1 MTTRTHNLAPL
12 LATAIAS
19 LLMVACSS
27 TPTKPEAAS
36 GARQKLTQLQANP
49 QLASRAPVAIKE
61 AEAAVR
67 AAETPSKDVVLT
79 AHRVF
84 IAERKVDTAVALAQ
98 SRMLVD
104 HRKVLS
110 DERDNMRLQART
122 NEANRA
128 HADAEMARSQTDQA
142 QMVADQA
149 RLQNAALKQQI
160 AELQQSIAPF
170 NVTADLGPVAA
181 ESTLA
186 FFESKAGH
194 EVIERMHE
202 FGIDPQSANY
212 LPRPAE
218 ADTSEL
224 PLAGKTIVLTGT
236 LSIGRDDMKAL
247 LEAKGAKVSG
257 SISKN
262 TDYLLAGEGGGS
274 KRDKAEKLGVA
285 ILTEEQARAL
295 LD

>member
-160 AELQQSIAPF
+160 AELNARATDRGLV
-170 NVTADLGPVAA
+170 VTLGDVLFTTGRADLKGGATSNLSKLAAFLNQYPDRTVVIEGHTDSTGSEDFNMGLSQRRADSVKTYLAGQGIASHRLDALGKGEGYPVAGNDSA
-181 ESTLA
+181 T
-186 FFESKAGH
+186 GRQQNRRV
-194 EVIERMHE
+194 EVI
-202 FGIDPQSANY
+202 IANATT
-212 LPRPAE
+212 R
-218 ADTSEL
+218 
-224 PLAGKTIVLTGT
+224 
-236 LSIGRDDMKAL
+236 
-247 LEAKGAKVSG
+247 
-257 SISKN
+257 
-262 TDYLLAGEGGGS
+262 
-274 KRDKAEKLGVA
+274 
-285 ILTEEQARAL
+285 
-295 LD
+295 